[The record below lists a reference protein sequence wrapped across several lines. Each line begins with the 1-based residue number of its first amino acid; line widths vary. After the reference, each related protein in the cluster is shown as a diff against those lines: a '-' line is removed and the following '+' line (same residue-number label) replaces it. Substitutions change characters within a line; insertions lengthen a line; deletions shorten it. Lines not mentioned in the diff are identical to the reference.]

1 MNNYYNECTV
11 HMCIWYNCFSS
22 KVDNHLKWRIAC
34 LIYSGMQTY
43 CSSNYINLILCFYIF
58 LVVQQMNARANY
70 KILKWMHSMSWLTSL
85 QCNLR
90 FNLAAK
96 WSIIYMIYVLSQK
109 FNASFR
115 YFQWFMVL
123 ENIRILVYR
132 YLVWRYLRKDLFLI

>member
-1 MNNYYNECTV
+1 MFRLIFVILWWGTLNSHYNECIV

-70 KILKWMHSMSWLTSL
+70 KILKWVHSMSRLTSP

-96 WSIIYMIYVLSQK
+96 WSIIYI
-109 FNASFR
+109 
-115 YFQWFMVL
+115 WFMYCHRNSNTTHL
-123 ENIRILVYR
+123 SGISN
-132 YLVWRYLRKDLFLI
+132 DLWSKKIYKH